1 MALVERTYLTPG
13 TDDFQAVSNLFISG
27 LSHHIIQSIEKVQNY
42 ELEQKFKQR
51 KDQYENTYG
60 QVRVVKLWHGTKK
73 RNVDSILRENF
84 DVSRHGQNR
93 GTRFGAGVSFSAFSR
108 YAYHFCDQGEEG
120 CMLLC
125 EVLVSNITQVPEN
138 KSRLFALQEPPLIP
152 GRFPLRYDTT
162 AKNKDTMDVIVKF
175 DSDSFRPTHIVHFKK
190 KAANLSIPRAGVRA
204 ATARATTFVDLLN
217 AMRVQDVEDDV
228 ASSDLYDALRDQAE
242 KDDAAS
248 SDLYDAMRDQ
258 AERDEVASSDFYDA
272 LRDQAE
278 RDEVARDVASSDL
291 YDALRDQ
298 AEEDDAAS
306 SDFYDALRDQ
316 AERDEV
322 AWGDFDEYCLGLF

>member
-13 TDDFQAVSNLFISG
+13 TADFQAVSNLFISG

-60 QVRVVKLWHGTKK
+60 QVRVVKLWHGTKS
-73 RNVDSILRENF
+73 RNVASILRENF
-84 DVSRHGQNR
+84 DVSRHGQSR

-138 KSRLFALQEPPLIP
+138 KSRLYALQEPPLIP

-175 DSDSFRPTHIVHFKK
+175 DPNSFRPTHVVNFKK
-190 KAANLSIPRAGVRA
+190 RANLSIPRARARA
-204 ATARATTFVDLLN
+204 ATARTTT
-217 AMRVQDVEDDV
+217 
-228 ASSDLYDALRDQAE
+228 YD
-242 KDDAAS
+242 
-248 SDLYDAMRDQ
+248 DLYDAMRDLEEELN
-258 AERDEVASSDFYDA
+258 AASDFFDA
-272 LRDQAE
+272 MRE
-278 RDEVARDVASSDL
+278 
-291 YDALRDQ
+291 
-298 AEEDDAAS
+298 AEEDNAAYDAAM
-306 SDFYDALRDQ
+306 SDLFDAMRDREEEDT
-316 AERDEV
+316 AALSDLHDV
-322 AWGDFDEYCLGLF
+322 MFDF